1 MSNELDY
8 RIDDLPDGVRLV
20 LLVDD
25 REVGSRDTDMDEA
38 VALGSVWLNADLD
51 DDSLKHL
58 EAVAAELVG

>member
-38 VALGSVWLNADLD
+38 IALGSVWLVADEQERP
-51 DDSLKHL
+51 L
-58 EAVAAELVG
+58 EEIAAELVG